1 MNWDIGI
8 DMYMLVL
15 LILFMMPTV
24 LLFTLCTLFVES
36 RVGNAQAKR
45 LEEDTKS
52 HRNCRHIYSLL
63 AGTAAVA
70 VFSPL
75 MAEPV
80 DTTVMQQQCHHFLG
94 GTPIC
99 ILHRVTHDQVSIL

>member
-1 MNWDIGI
+1 MNRDVGI
-8 DMYMLVL
+8 DIYTLVL

-36 RVGNAQAKR
+36 RVGNARAKG

-63 AGTAAVA
+63 AGTAAIA

-75 MAEPV
+75 MAEPM
-80 DTTVMQQQCHHFLG
+80 DTTVMQQRCQCFLG

-99 ILHRVTHDQVSIL
+99 VLH